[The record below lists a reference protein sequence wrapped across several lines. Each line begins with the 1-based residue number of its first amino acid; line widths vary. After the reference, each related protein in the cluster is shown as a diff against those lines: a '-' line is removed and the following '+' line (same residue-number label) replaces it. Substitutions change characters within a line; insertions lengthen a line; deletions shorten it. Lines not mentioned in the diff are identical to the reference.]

1 MTDSLQERHARIA
14 RRLMIALLFRD
25 WFTVWEARDELERL
39 CLQIKQQS
47 ELSLKRSCHPPD
59 ED

>member
-1 MTDSLQERHARIA
+1 
-14 RRLMIALLFRD
+14 MIALLFRD